1 MEDPRP
7 AALFFSLGS
16 LLELRGEILKILPGC
31 LPHQEGGLAM
41 EAPRLFDCVLRVEEP
56 LLYKTAPALR

>member
-41 EAPRLFDCVLRVEEP
+41 EAPRLLRVEEP